1 MTKTDRASP
10 VARSAHS
17 PAQVSSRAHKKK
29 KRAAERGAALSLLF
43 GGGSSTQRKQISKSR
58 RNSLTSI
65 LPIYREPLV
74 QSIRQTGDPGDGF
87 EARLL
92 PVAWIVFCGRNPT
105 LTFCPRS
112 RPTHHAFWAC
122 LPWLLPDTQDESS

>member
-43 GGGSSTQRKQISKSR
+43 GRGSSTQRKQISKSR
-58 RNSLTSI
+58 RNSLASI
-65 LPIYREPLV
+65 LPVYREPFV

-105 LTFCPRS
+105 LTFAPGAD
-112 RPTHHAFWAC
+112 RPIMLFWLAF
-122 LPWLLPDTQDESS
+122 